1 MQNLGKV
8 SSIPIF
14 KCHLKVGHSNSLIEV
29 IYATIVLLCPFDA
42 YISEKENLS
51 NLQKNLQLH
60 VRLNC
65 LRFDG

>member
-29 IYATIVLLCPFDA
+29 IYATIILLYPYDA
-42 YISEKENLS
+42 YILEKANPS
-51 NLQKNLQLH
+51 NLQNQLQLH

-65 LRFDG
+65 LIFDG